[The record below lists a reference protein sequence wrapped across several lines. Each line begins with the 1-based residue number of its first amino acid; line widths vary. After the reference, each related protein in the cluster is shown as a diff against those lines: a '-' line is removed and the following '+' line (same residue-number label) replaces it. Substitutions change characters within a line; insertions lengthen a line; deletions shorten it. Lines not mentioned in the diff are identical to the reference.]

1 MGIGEGSPRRD
12 LTGRARQA
20 LVHRA
25 RRDPAMV
32 VLEGLHAVKH
42 ALRFGAVPRLVV
54 SDAPETVLA
63 LAAELAP
70 DIQARLARL
79 LAPVTT
85 DEFAALA
92 AEPPATRLIAVA
104 DRPVWP
110 GNCLAAGPIVVLDRP
125 RHPGNLGAVVRVAA
139 AAGAAAVW
147 TLGGVDPWS
156 AAAIRG
162 SAGLHMAL
170 PVVSLDSLPA
180 TVRPIIALAD
190 DGEPLRPDTL
200 PGDAVLLFGSERDGL
215 APHLRRAADR
225 TVSIPMRPGVS
236 SLNLATAVA
245 VVLYLQRLARSDASA
260 QAGTGQPGPRS
271 T

>member
-1 MGIGEGSPRRD
+1 MGLGESSPCRD
-12 LTGRARQA
+12 LTGAARQA

-25 RRDPAMV
+25 RRDPATV

-42 ALRFGAVPRLVV
+42 ALRFGVVPRLVV
-54 SDAPETVLA
+54 SDVPDAVLA

-70 DIQARLARL
+70 DVQSRLATL
-79 LAPVTT
+79 LEPVTAA
-85 DEFAALA
+85 EFAGLA
-92 AEPPATRLIAVA
+92 AEPPSTRLIAVA

-110 GNCLAAGPIVVLDRP
+110 RNRLAAGPVVVLDRP

-170 PVVSLDSLPA
+170 PVEGLDTLPA
-180 TVRPIIALAD
+180 TARPVIALAD

-215 APHLRRAADR
+215 APQLRRAATR

-245 VVLYLQRLARSDASA
+245 VVLYLQRLGRSDASA

>member
-1 MGIGEGSPRRD
+1 M
-12 LTGRARQA
+12 
-20 LVHRA
+20 HRA

-42 ALRFGAVPRLVV
+42 ALRFGVVPRLVI
-54 SDAPETVLA
+54 SDAPASVLA

-70 DIQARLARL
+70 DVQARLAAL
-79 LAPVTT
+79 LEPVTT
-85 DEFAALA
+85 AEFAALA
-92 AEPPATRLIAVA
+92 PEPPATRLIAVA

-110 GNCLAAGPIVVLDRP
+110 GSSTAAGPIVVLDRP

-170 PVVSLDSLPA
+170 PVEAPDELPP
-180 TVRPIIALAD
+180 TGRPIIALAD
-190 DGEPLRPDTL
+190 GGEPLGPGTL

-215 APHLRRAADR
+215 APHLRRVASR
-225 TVSIPMRPGVS
+225 IVTIPMRPGVS

-245 VVLYLQRLARSDASA
+245 VVLYLQRLAGSGASGPA
-260 QAGTGQPGPRS
+260 DTGQPDPLS